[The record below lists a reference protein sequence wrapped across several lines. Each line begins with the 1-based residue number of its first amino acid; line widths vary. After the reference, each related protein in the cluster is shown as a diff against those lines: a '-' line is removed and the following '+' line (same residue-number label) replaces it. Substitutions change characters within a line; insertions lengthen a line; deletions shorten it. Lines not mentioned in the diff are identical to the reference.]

1 MAFLSFF
8 GRKRLIT
15 KKKITDV
22 AAEISPSKIPDAP
35 ALRIVDTSVFA
46 PIEIVMKNVTIGC
59 AVAQAFLNPSS
70 KLPQMK
76 PIRIG
81 TIVATNDLNGIA
93 ASPVA
98 PRATS
103 VKNGPSFSARHLY
116 LLHYQTVM
124 KAKYKG
130 NCLSS

>member
-1 MAFLSFF
+1 
-8 GRKRLIT
+8 LIT

-103 VKNGPSFSARHLY
+103 VKNGPSFSARIETAPVSVALP
-116 LLHYQTVM
+116 
-124 KAKYKG
+124 
-130 NCLSS
+130 NCDESEI

>member
-1 MAFLSFF
+1 M
-8 GRKRLIT
+8 IT

-81 TIVATNDLNGIA
+81 TIVATND
-93 ASPVA
+93 
-98 PRATS
+98 
-103 VKNGPSFSARHLY
+103 
-116 LLHYQTVM
+116 
-124 KAKYKG
+124 
-130 NCLSS
+130 